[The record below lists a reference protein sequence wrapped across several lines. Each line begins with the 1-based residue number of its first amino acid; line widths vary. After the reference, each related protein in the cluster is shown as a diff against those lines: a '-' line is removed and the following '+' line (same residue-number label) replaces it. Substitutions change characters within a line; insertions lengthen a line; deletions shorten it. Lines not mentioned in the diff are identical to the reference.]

1 MQISPDEVSDNEG
14 DPNSGIE
21 VADFDDPLSPNSE
34 SKRGM
39 GGRSGADASQQPS
52 SSAMK
57 ACEAALA
64 AALTS
69 NKAYTRKNEE
79 LAAEL
84 DDLREKYERA
94 LTSLRQQRE
103 LADLGGSSRE
113 ANGALEQDL
122 EASRALLEEQET
134 KLQQAA
140 EFVAFQEEQLQE
152 LRDEVE
158 RLSQQGQP
166 NEQTALV
173 EQMQQ
178 QLSDGAAYVDHLQG
192 QLDEATEELGR
203 LRSAGSSAE
212 EELATLREEI
222 TVRDDKI
229 NAAADFVKYQE
240 EKIAELTAEV
250 QALTEKQQQLE
261 QRAVTEA
268 EESAQAALREQVA
281 ALEERLAQGAV
292 YCEALQGQVDASAL
306 EAEAAKRE
314 QADLQQRLQAAE
326 QALHDLED
334 VQRAG
339 APAPD
344 TGKGAGDAAA
354 AAIAMSELKR
364 ELEQSRELCA
374 SYSAQML
381 TGAEYVEE
389 LKGELV
395 DAQKRVQRLEKL
407 QATSKGRGATGGYD
421 ANTERISNLE
431 DELAAA
437 FAELEKVRA
446 RLAAGGAS
454 QAEVNFYKTQ
464 NQTYLVKLHQGAE
477 YVDSLQAQLQRAE
490 DALTWQNNGGNLSPL
505 SAAAA
510 ASGRSVSVV
519 EGELRECK
527 AICTKFGLKL
537 EQAAQLIEELE
548 AQRDEA
554 RDAAAEGRT
563 AVDAL
568 KKATSKVH
576 ELTAVLGAKDELL
589 RVATTRGSL
598 SKADLDQVVDRVGK
612 ELAHARAAGDSAV
625 KEVSRLQ
632 RQLHAA
638 TTGGS
643 EGRKKLLDMEEILSA
658 AANRRRCAELELIV
672 AELRRTSDND
682 LPADHVIQELIEFK
696 MKFAAAATDVDHERR
711 KAQDALL
718 RLQAAG
724 KRIAQLEASLARAQE
739 AANEPKGVFAFLTRS
754 RSSSQA
760 TADNNSGHGGGSSV
774 AGSVAG
780 SEAGYRDSRMR
791 SAPLPRHGQPNAYAP
806 HGGGGAGAGRGLG
819 GGGVLHNPS
828 TAGVAGAGRPV
839 AYPSAAGRGSAGPAA
854 ATRR

>member
-1 MQISPDEVSDNEG
+1 
-14 DPNSGIE
+14 
-21 VADFDDPLSPNSE
+21 
-34 SKRGM
+34 
-39 GGRSGADASQQPS
+39 
-52 SSAMK
+52 MK

-84 DDLREKYERA
+84 DELREKYERA

-103 LADLGGSSRE
+103 LADLGDNSRE
-113 ANGALEQDL
+113 TNGVLEQEL

-158 RLSQQGQP
+158 QLKQEQQ
-166 NEQTALV
+166 EQQQHSTGGGGDSGVEGEAALV
-173 EQMQQ
+173 AQMQQ

-192 QLDEATEELGR
+192 QLDGATEELQR
-203 LRSAGSSAE
+203 LRAAGSSAADAAE
-212 EELATLREEI
+212 ELGSLREELA
-222 TVRDDKI
+222 VRDEKI
-229 NAAADFVKYQE
+229 SAAADFVRYQE

-250 QALTEKQQQLE
+250 EALTEKQQELQQELQQLRV
-261 QRAVTEA
+261 QQHAEA
-268 EESAQAALREQVA
+268 EAEASAQAALREQVL
-281 ALEERLAQGAV
+281 ALEERLAQGAA
-292 YCEALQGQVDASAL
+292 YCDALQGQVDASAL

-314 QADLQQRLQAAE
+314 QADLQQQLKAAE
-326 QALHDLED
+326 QALRGLEAAQHASAQNPKAD
-334 VQRAG
+334 EGKATGDAG
-339 APAPD
+339 S
-344 TGKGAGDAAA
+344 AAA
-354 AAIAMSELKR
+354 ATSELKR

-395 DAQKRVQRLEKL
+395 DAQKRAQRLEKL

-437 FAELEKVRA
+437 FSELEKVRA

-477 YVDSLQAQLQRAE
+477 YVDSLQAQLQQAE
-490 DALTWQNNGGNLSPL
+490 DALARQGGGGSLSPV

-510 ASGRSVSVV
+510 VSGRSSTVV
-519 EGELRECK
+519 EEELRECK
-527 AICTKFGLKL
+527 AICTKFGMKL
-537 EQAAQLIEELE
+537 EQAAQLIEDLE

-638 TTGGS
+638 TLGGS

-672 AELRRTSDND
+672 SELRRTSDND

-724 KRIAQLEASLARAQE
+724 KRITQLQTSLARAQE
-739 AANEPKGVFAFLTRS
+739 AANEPKGVFAFLSRS

-760 TADNNSGHGGGSSV
+760 TADNSVHGGGGSV

-791 SAPLPRHGQPNAYAP
+791 SAPLPRHGPPNTYAP
-806 HGGGGAGAGRGLG
+806 HGGVGVAVPGGRGGRGSLQQHSSAT
-819 GGGVLHNPS
+819 GV
-828 TAGVAGAGRPV
+828 GAPGRPV
-839 AYPSAAGRGSAGPAA
+839 GYPSGRGAGQPAA
-854 ATRR
+854 RR